1 MMGGTDDDD
10 LDPAGGVFIVGERDK
25 EEEMDFE
32 CVVCI
37 YIYMMCACVSE
48 CCVWSEKDGGGTK
61 REITRGAG
69 GRKER

>member
-1 MMGGTDDDD
+1 VC
-10 LDPAGGVFIVGERDK
+10 GV
-25 EEEMDFE
+25 
-32 CVVCI
+32 